1 MVKLDRFVG
10 SCNTFDNLSNKLC
23 VPNKTE
29 DLNKYVFSYDYKK
42 IELKILT
49 KAIWCKCKCKFAGR
63 KCYSNQKWN
72 NYNYKYE
79 SQSKKHPIC
88 EKNYSRNLTA
98 CSCENVNI

>member
-1 MVKLDRFVG
+1 MP
-10 SCNTFDNLSNKLC
+10 NKLW

-29 DLNKYVFSYDYKK
+29 DSNKYVFSYDYKK

-79 SQSKKHPIC
+79 CQSKKHPIC
-88 EKNYSRNLTA
+88 EKNYSWNLTA